1 MQRGIP
7 GVSVLRRS
15 VAVVAA
21 VATGA
26 ALAVIGMG
34 TAASATDRD
43 DSWHGREAQT
53 WGQASAVVT
62 SRENSVGL
70 YVYLKRDPSIRGSWP
85 NSTQQYFVTAWEGT
99 TFDFVP
105 VTLESVQA
113 AVDAAGLE
121 VCGPGMWGIQEDKV
135 HGGVEIFTDNPAPSY
150 PDSWIGWES
159 AGGPIYDA
167 WHGNLDEF
175 VTVPE
180 CDAVSPAPV
189 PTATPTVPADV
200 PTPVVTVAPAAPAPT
215 PTSAPTSSP
224 TTGVTEVLA
233 APSPSTTA
241 TPSVVTEVL
250 AAGPSGTVAG
260 AQLASTGAAPIAG
273 AIAAVLLLAS
283 GGVLLVLRRRGAA
296 R

>member
-15 VAVVAA
+15 VAVVTA

-26 ALAVIGMG
+26 ALAVIGLG
-34 TAASATDRD
+34 TAASATDHD
-43 DSWHGREAQT
+43 GAQQGGGGQGS
-53 WGQASAVVT
+53 GQASAAVK
-62 SRENSVGL
+62 SGGSSVGL

-105 VTLESVQA
+105 VTLESAQA
-113 AVDAAGLE
+113 AVDAAGLV
-121 VCGPGMWGIQEDKV
+121 VCGPGMWGIQEDIV

-150 PDSWIGWES
+150 PDSWIGWYT

-180 CDAVSPAPV
+180 CDAATPA
-189 PTATPTVPADV
+189 PTATPEAPAAA
-200 PTPVVTVAPAAPAPT
+200 PTPVVSVAPATPSATPT
-215 PTSAPTSSP
+215 PTASP
-224 TTGVTEVLA
+224 STGVTEVLA
-233 APSPSTTA
+233 APSPSATA
-241 TPSVVTEVL
+241 TSSVVTQVL
-250 AAGPSGTVAG
+250 ADETAGKAAG
-260 AQLASTGAAPIAG
+260 AQLASTGAAPLAG
-273 AIAAVLLLAS
+273 AVAAVLLLAA